1 MRGMPRALPSLLAC
15 LLAVLFVGPTSAWAE
30 EGAPAGEG
38 RSDVA
43 VALGQLASPV
53 LTERREAVER
63 LLTLMPGAR
72 PTLIAALRGATWSVQ
87 VQLLEVLARDGGDG
101 SVDALLQHLVQAD
114 EAQGVRIRLT
124 LVRDEKAS
132 ARLLAAWRKDPE
144 AFTQRGGPKGARRL
158 QELADLLRRAEIEA
172 TFLARKSK
180 SGSTGY
186 YKGQYDALKGVD
198 RKPGYRKLALQ
209 VVTGIAIDRAIP
221 TPGLYRTG
229 IYRFLRPHYVD
240 EWEFQSMALNAV
252 AELCTSEDKI
262 TIEMLEQRRIALLIK
277 RERLKVAFLEARS
290 FYRYASKQYQDAWF
304 DWDDALG
311 EYLDQVACLYIVS
324 PDRYHRHV
332 EEFIDVLRGHSPR
345 PVRPWSYIAGLQIRC
360 GWYRDA
366 IDSYGIAMADGSR
379 AYGYYNQACAYAS
392 WSRKAGLT
400 KGQQERH
407 LNAAMRTLQYA
418 VEFGWSDIDWM
429 NEDRDLDP
437 LRAHRRGDYDA
448 LIKVIKEKYGFEDD

>member
-209 VVTGIAIDRAIP
+209 VVTGIAIVNLIQPGVGAELAMLEEGAVSGIVTEAPGGIGAVLWQQLEGLIP
-221 TPGLYRTG
+221 KNPLAAATRGDMLPVIFFSLLIGVF
-229 IYRFLRPHYVD
+229 I
-240 EWEFQSMALNAV
+240 SV
-252 AELCTSEDKI
+252 AEHREGSADASVV
-262 TIEMLEQRRIALLIK
+262 RRFFSGLFDVMMQMTLFVVKFAPIGVFGFKL
-277 RERLKVAFLEARS
+277 
-290 FYRYASKQYQDAWF
+290 YAAAGK
-304 DWDDALG
+304 G
-311 EYLDQVACLYIVS
+311 
-324 PDRYHRHV
+324 
-332 EEFIDVLRGHSPR
+332 
-345 PVRPWSYIAGLQIRC
+345 PWVGL
-360 GWYRDA
+360 
-366 IDSYGIAMADGSR
+366 
-379 AYGYYNQACAYAS
+379 AS
-392 WSRKAGLT
+392 
-400 KGQQERH
+400 
-407 LNAAMRTLQYA
+407 
-418 VEFGWSDIDWM
+418 
-429 NEDRDLDP
+429 
-437 LRAHRRGDYDA
+437 LRAVGRGVSGVAHVAEGDPGCGERA
-448 LIKVIKEKYGFEDD
+448 VQEGFEVAV